1 MRPQELSL
9 IPYSPSSRSEPLPQA
24 AGSMH
29 FRYPKFRGHLF
40 TKYVALFAAVV
51 CVALLTSGL
60 SEIWFFYQDHKASL
74 IRIQREQAEGAS
86 AKIGQ
91 FLEEIQAQLGWT
103 TQLPWTEATLEQRR
117 IDLMRLLRQVPA
129 VTELVQVDPTGIE
142 RLRVSRL
149 QTNTI
154 DTQVDLS
161 NDPRFVNA
169 VAHGTYY
176 GNVYF
181 RHKSEPYMTLAL
193 SPRRNSGVTIAEVNL
208 KFIKDVLAQINAGQ
222 HGQAYV
228 IDADNRLI
236 AHPDINLVLR
246 GSNLSNLPQV
256 QAARGATAGASEE
269 SFQAAENLD
278 STPVLTA
285 GAQLPPLGW
294 VVFVETPRAEAY
306 ARLYDTLQRTGL
318 LLLAALG
325 MAVLA
330 GLFLARQMV
339 VPIKKLQAGAA
350 RIGRGDLSQRI
361 SIATGDELEGLADQ
375 FNEMAGKLQHS
386 YADLENKVAT
396 RTRELARSVSEL
408 RALGDVSQ
416 AVNSTLDLESVL
428 TTIVSKA
435 VQLSGTEA
443 GSIYVFD
450 NSRQIFVLRA
460 THGMNE
466 TAIGQ
471 FREQNLHLATPYIA
485 TAIER
490 NEPIQIPDILQEPP
504 TPVRS
509 LLVRVGYRAIL
520 AAPLMRPG
528 EVVGLLVVRR
538 RGAGQFSDGIVDL
551 IKTFAAQS
559 VLAIQNARLFNEI
572 NLKSRQLE
580 AESKHKSQFVANMS
594 HELRTPLNAILGYT
608 ELILDN
614 IYGDPPEK
622 MREVTERVQ
631 VNGRHLL
638 GLINDVLDLA
648 KIEAGQLSLSLADY
662 SLKDVVDGVVVALEP
677 LASEKRLAF
686 KTDIPS
692 RLPVGHGDER
702 RIAQVFLNLVGNAI
716 KFTDVGEVAIR
727 ASAANGSFTVAVQD
741 SGHGIRPEDQG
752 RIFDEFQQAD
762 SSTTRKKGGTG
773 LGLSIA
779 KRIIEMHNGR
789 IWVKSKLGQGS
800 TFFVSLPIRVEQQ
813 EART

>member
-181 RHKSEPYMTLAL
+181 RHELEPYMTLAL
-193 SPRRNSGVTIAEVNL
+193 SPRRDSGVTIAEVNL

-490 NEPIQIPDILQEPP
+490 NEPI
-504 TPVRS
+504 
-509 LLVRVGYRAIL
+509 
-520 AAPLMRPG
+520 
-528 EVVGLLVVRR
+528 
-538 RGAGQFSDGIVDL
+538 
-551 IKTFAAQS
+551 
-559 VLAIQNARLFNEI
+559 
-572 NLKSRQLE
+572 
-580 AESKHKSQFVANMS
+580 
-594 HELRTPLNAILGYT
+594 
-608 ELILDN
+608 
-614 IYGDPPEK
+614 
-622 MREVTERVQ
+622 
-631 VNGRHLL
+631 
-638 GLINDVLDLA
+638 
-648 KIEAGQLSLSLADY
+648 
-662 SLKDVVDGVVVALEP
+662 
-677 LASEKRLAF
+677 
-686 KTDIPS
+686 
-692 RLPVGHGDER
+692 
-702 RIAQVFLNLVGNAI
+702 
-716 KFTDVGEVAIR
+716 
-727 ASAANGSFTVAVQD
+727 
-741 SGHGIRPEDQG
+741 
-752 RIFDEFQQAD
+752 
-762 SSTTRKKGGTG
+762 
-773 LGLSIA
+773 
-779 KRIIEMHNGR
+779 
-789 IWVKSKLGQGS
+789 
-800 TFFVSLPIRVEQQ
+800 
-813 EART
+813 

>member
-1 MRPQELSL
+1 MQ
-9 IPYSPSSRSEPLPQA
+9 
-24 AGSMH
+24 
-29 FRYPKFRGHLF
+29 FRYPKLRGRLF
-40 TKYVALFAAVV
+40 TKYVTLFAAVV
-51 CVALLTSGL
+51 CVALLTNGL
-60 SEIWFFYQDHKASL
+60 SEIWFLYQDHKSSL
-74 IRIQREQAEGAS
+74 LHIQQEQAEGAS
-86 AKIGQ
+86 AKISQ
-91 FLEEIQAQLGWT
+91 FLQEIEAQLGWT
-103 TQLPWTEATLEQRR
+103 TQLPWTKATLEQRR

-129 VTELVQVDPTGIE
+129 ITELVQIDPAGTE

-154 DTQVDLS
+154 DTQVDRTS
-161 NDPRFVNA
+161 DPRFVQA
-169 VAHGTYY
+169 VRLGKYY
-176 GNVYF
+176 SNVYF
-181 RHKSEPYMTLAL
+181 RHESEPYLTLAL
-193 SPRRNSGVTIAEVNL
+193 SPRREAGVTVAEVNL
-208 KFIKDVLAQINAGQ
+208 KFIKDVLAQIKVGK

-256 QAARGATAGASEE
+256 QTARGARESVPEE
-269 SFQAAENLD
+269 SLQTAENLD
-278 STPVLTA
+278 GTPVLTA
-285 GAQLPPLGW
+285 HAQVPPLGW
-294 VVFVETPRAEAY
+294 VVFVEMPRAEAY
-306 ARLYDTLQRTGL
+306 ARLYDTLQRTWL
-318 LLLAALG
+318 LLFAALG

-339 VPIKKLQAGAA
+339 VPIKALQAGAA

-361 SIATGDELEGLADQ
+361 SVRTGDELEGLADQ
-375 FNEMAGKLQHS
+375 FNEMASKLQHS
-386 YADLENKVAT
+386 YADLENKVAS
-396 RTRELARSVSEL
+396 RTRELSRSVSEL

-435 VQLSGTEA
+435 VQLSDTEA

-450 NSRQIFVLRA
+450 SSAQTFVLQA
-460 THGMNE
+460 THGMDE
-466 TAIGQ
+466 TAIEH
-471 FREQNLHLATPYIA
+471 FREQNIDPATPYIA
-485 TAIER
+485 TALEC
-490 NEPIQIPDILQEPP
+490 NEPIQIPDILQEPSS
-504 TPVRS
+504 PVHS
-509 LLVRVGYRAIL
+509 LLVRAGYRAIL
-520 AAPLMRPG
+520 AAPLMRLG

-538 RGAGQFSDGIVDL
+538 RGAGEFLPSIVDL

-572 NLKSRQLE
+572 NFKSRQLE

-608 ELILDN
+608 ELILDD

-622 MREVTERVQ
+622 MREVIERVQ

-662 SLKDVVDGVVVALEP
+662 SLKDVVDGVIVALEP
-677 LASEKRLAF
+677 LASEKRLAL
-686 KTDIPS
+686 KTDLPS

-716 KFTDVGEVAIR
+716 KFTDVGEVVIW
-727 ASAANGSFTVAVQD
+727 ASAAEGSFTVAVQD
-741 SGHGIRPEDQG
+741 SGQGIRPEDQE

-762 SSTTRKKGGTG
+762 SSTTKKRSGTG

-779 KRIIEMHNGR
+779 KRIIEMHDGK
-789 IWVKSKLGQGS
+789 ISVESKLGQGS
-800 TFFVSLPIRVEQQ
+800 TFFVRLPIRVEQPKV
-813 EART
+813 RT